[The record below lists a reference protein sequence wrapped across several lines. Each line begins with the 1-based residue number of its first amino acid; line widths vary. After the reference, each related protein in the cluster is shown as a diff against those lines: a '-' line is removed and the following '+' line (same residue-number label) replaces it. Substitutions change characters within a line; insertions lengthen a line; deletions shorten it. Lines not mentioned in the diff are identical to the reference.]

1 MVTRRRRRQRAATI
15 TSPSLT
21 ASASCWRRSDSTCPR
36 DRPRRT
42 SAFPVHRIQQMNKP
56 PRILIVDDNE
66 TNRDIL
72 VTRLQAHGYELA
84 QAADG
89 EQALAAAKSL
99 LPDLILLDVMMP
111 KLDGIE
117 VCRRLKSDPAMPF
130 TPIILVTAKS
140 DSKDV
145 VAGLNAGADE
155 YLTKPIDQAARVARV
170 KSVLRITEL

>member
-1 MVTRRRRRQRAATI
+1 MQNPT
-15 TSPSLT
+15 
-21 ASASCWRRSDSTCPR
+21 
-36 DRPRRT
+36 
-42 SAFPVHRIQQMNKP
+42 
-56 PRILIVDDNE
+56 RILIVDDNE

-72 VTRLQAHGYELA
+72 MTRLALHGYDLA

-89 EQALAAAKSL
+89 EQALAMAREL

-117 VCRRLKSDPAMPF
+117 VCRRLKGDPAMPF

-140 DSKDV
+140 DTKDI

-155 YLTKPIDQAARVARV
+155 YLTNSIDHAALVARV
-170 KSVLRITEL
+170 NSGLRIRALHE